1 MTTPFLNQIF
11 YKCNK
16 FDNIEAIQ
24 TLSSFM
30 LTIENMNKIKE
41 YSGTCV
47 KPITQEINTTPVVEE
62 AETVNK
68 PIKKDSKNLKDSKNS
83 TNSTNSDIF
92 YPQNNNS
99 LFWCAFIASYGF
111 IEYEIIGKKYA
122 NREIEEKQKIIDF
135 IKKTPQKLKLSNH
148 KITNIMI
155 QEILSDLMV
164 NLKSSL
170 LAFIGLTHYYN
181 KHFYIVRGH
190 TYLYFSSNVNE
201 TFEESPSSFFIIHYK
216 NEKEYGIDMDT
227 TLEKINNIQNN
238 YVYIESIDKP
248 LKGISAYKVNDLD
261 DMCKKLLVDSNDN
274 KWSYMKKPD
283 LYKYI
288 WEMCIWK

>member
-1 MTTPFLNQIF
+1 M
-11 YKCNK
+11 
-16 FDNIEAIQ
+16 
-24 TLSSFM
+24 
-30 LTIENMNKIKE
+30 
-41 YSGTCV
+41 
-47 KPITQEINTTPVVEE
+47 
-62 AETVNK
+62 
-68 PIKKDSKNLKDSKNS
+68 
-83 TNSTNSDIF
+83 
-92 YPQNNNS
+92 
-99 LFWCAFIASYGF
+99 
-111 IEYEIIGKKYA
+111 IGKKYA
-122 NREIEEKQKIIDF
+122 NREIDEKQKIIDF

-181 KHFYIVRGH
+181 KHFYIVRGR

-288 WEMCIWK
+288 CEMCMWK

>member
-16 FDNIEAIQ
+16 FDNIESIQ
-24 TLSSFM
+24 ALSSFM
-30 LTIENMNKIKE
+30 LTIQNMDKIKE
-41 YSGTCV
+41 WSVSSV
-47 KPITQEINTTPVVEE
+47 KPIIPEIPPPVIEEPTPIH
-62 AETVNK
+62 K
-68 PIKKDSKNLKDSKNS
+68 PNKKDFKDLKDLKESK
-83 TNSTNSDIF
+83 NSDIF

-122 NREIEEKQKIIDF
+122 NREIDEKQKIIDF

-148 KITNIMI
+148 KITNVMI

-201 TFEESPSSFFIIHYK
+201 TFEESPNSFFIIHYK

-248 LKGISAYKVNDLD
+248 LRGISAYKVNDLD

>member
-1 MTTPFLNQIF
+1 
-11 YKCNK
+11 
-16 FDNIEAIQ
+16 
-24 TLSSFM
+24 
-30 LTIENMNKIKE
+30 
-41 YSGTCV
+41 
-47 KPITQEINTTPVVEE
+47 
-62 AETVNK
+62 
-68 PIKKDSKNLKDSKNS
+68 
-83 TNSTNSDIF
+83 
-92 YPQNNNS
+92 
-99 LFWCAFIASYGF
+99 
-111 IEYEIIGKKYA
+111 
-122 NREIEEKQKIIDF
+122 
-135 IKKTPQKLKLSNH
+135 
-148 KITNIMI
+148 MI

-170 LAFIGLTHYYN
+170 LAFIGLTHFYN
-181 KHFYIVRGH
+181 KHFYIVKGQ
-190 TYLYFSSNVNE
+190 TYLYFSSNANE

-261 DMCKKLLVDSNDN
+261 SMCKKLLVDSNDN
-274 KWSYMKKPD
+274 KWSYMKKSD